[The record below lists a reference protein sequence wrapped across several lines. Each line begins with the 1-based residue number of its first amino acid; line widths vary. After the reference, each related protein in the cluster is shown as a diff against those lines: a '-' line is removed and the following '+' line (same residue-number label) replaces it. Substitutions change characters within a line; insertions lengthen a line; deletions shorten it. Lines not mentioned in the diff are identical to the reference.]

1 MNLSK
6 IYYVP
11 GLISAILIPILFWFY
26 GSQKLKEP
34 TPNVMDFG
42 LSKKLEPN
50 EKITGMDFEYYR
62 NWNYKKIVVQPNTAR
77 KNSNYYVSEIKKLQ
91 KRNQKET
98 GIEFIIGNDNSYDD
112 LISILNNMQIAQQ
125 DTWCL
130 DLEKTGHFFVTVNY
144 KDPNA
149 KEFKYECLLCNDV
162 IAEHYEPSF
171 FEKITYQFS
180 EFGKLPKPAYYII
193 FGYLIL
199 LNVSILSL
207 VRKSI

>member
-1 MNLSK
+1 MKLQK

-11 GLISAILIPILFWFY
+11 GLISAILIPLLFWFY

-98 GIEFIIGNDNSYDD
+98 GIEFIIGDNNSYDD
-112 LISILNNMQIAQQ
+112 FISILNDFEKSKQKQFG
-125 DTWCL
+125 L
-130 DLEKTGHFFVTVNY
+130 DLDKTGHIFAVHIYKNSNKNEINY
-144 KDPNA
+144 YGGDVVY
-149 KEFKYECLLCNDV
+149 YELPDDYYLKG
-162 IAEHYEPSF
+162 F
-171 FEKITYQFS
+171 QKFQYQLS
-180 EFGKLPKPAYYII
+180 HLPKNTFYLI

-199 LNVSILSL
+199 LNISILSL
-207 VRKSI
+207 VRKFV